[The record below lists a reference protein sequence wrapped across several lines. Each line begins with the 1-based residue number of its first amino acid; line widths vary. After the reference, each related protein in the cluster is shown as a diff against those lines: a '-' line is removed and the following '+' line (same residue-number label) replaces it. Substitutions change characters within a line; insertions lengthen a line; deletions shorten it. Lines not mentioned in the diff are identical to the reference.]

1 MPPRVA
7 LATSAALPDLEPDSR
22 ALMPAIAAHG
32 VDVEPAIWTDTGI
45 DWASYDMVVIRN
57 TWDYFDRPEE
67 FDEWVARVDGLTPL
81 WNPARVVRWNAH
93 KRYLSELA
101 SRGIPVVET
110 LELGRGTRADLPALM
125 REHGWDDAIF
135 KPAVSGGALGLV
147 RARGEDEARAAQADL
162 DEQLASHDVL
172 LQPFLPSI
180 VEEGELSLLYMGG
193 ELSHTVI
200 KRAAHGDIRVQDV
213 WGGVAT
219 AVPAPAEA
227 VDLAERALAEV
238 PEELLYARVDLVRGH
253 DGTLRLI
260 ELEVIEP
267 SLFFGL
273 HPPAAARLA
282 EAIVARL

>member
-1 MPPRVA
+1 MAPRVA

-22 ALMPAIAAHG
+22 VLMPAIAAHG
-32 VDVEPAIWTDTGI
+32 IDIEPAIWTDHGI

-57 TWDYFDRPEE
+57 TWDYFDRPDE
-67 FDEWVARVDGLTPL
+67 FDAWVTRVDGLTSL

-93 KRYLSELA
+93 KRYLSELG

-110 LELGRGTRADLPALM
+110 LELDRGSSADLPALM

-147 RARGEDEARAAQADL
+147 RVRGEEEARTAQAEL
-162 DEQLASHDVL
+162 DTQLAEADVL
-172 LQPFLPSI
+172 LQPFLPAI

-193 ELSHTVI
+193 ELSHTVL
-200 KRAAHGDIRVQDV
+200 KRPAHGDIRVQDE
-213 WGGVAT
+213 WGGVAA
-219 AVPAPAEA
+219 AVPAPDEA
-227 VDLAERALAEV
+227 LELAGRVLDAV
-238 PEELLYARVDLVRGH
+238 PEELLYARVDLVRGL

-260 ELEVIEP
+260 ELEAIEP
-267 SLFFGL
+267 SLFFGM

-282 EAIVARL
+282 GAIASRL